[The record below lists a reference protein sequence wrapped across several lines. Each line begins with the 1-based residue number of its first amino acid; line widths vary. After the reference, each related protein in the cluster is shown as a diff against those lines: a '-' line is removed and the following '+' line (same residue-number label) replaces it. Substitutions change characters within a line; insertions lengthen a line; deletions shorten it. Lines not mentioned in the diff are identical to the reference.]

1 MRPIEISPSVL
12 PADFARLGDEIA
24 ALEAAGCD
32 RIHWDVM
39 DGVFVPN
46 LTIGPDIVKS
56 CRSFADIMFE
66 AHLMVVNA
74 DEMAPL
80 YVDAGC
86 EVVMVHAEACTHLHR
101 SLDNIQ
107 KLGAKSGVVLNPHTP
122 ADTIQHVLDV
132 TDHVL
137 IMTVNPGFGGQTYI
151 PLVAKIEAVK
161 QMVDAGGHDIDIEVD
176 GGINSETIKECAVAG
191 ANVFVSGS
199 ALFRYDDRAAGVAE
213 LKGNA
218 ETARS

>member
-66 AHLMVVNA
+66 A
-74 DEMAPL
+74 
-80 YVDAGC
+80 
-86 EVVMVHAEACTHLHR
+86 
-101 SLDNIQ
+101 I
-107 KLGAKSGVVLNPHTP
+107 
-122 ADTIQHVLDV
+122 
-132 TDHVL
+132 
-137 IMTVNPGFGGQTYI
+137 
-151 PLVAKIEAVK
+151 
-161 QMVDAGGHDIDIEVD
+161 
-176 GGINSETIKECAVAG
+176 
-191 ANVFVSGS
+191 
-199 ALFRYDDRAAGVAE
+199 
-213 LKGNA
+213 
-218 ETARS
+218 